1 MASIVSMRAPC
12 DEAVL
17 RSVGGHV
24 QCSEGAKSWILAAT
38 ILGSS
43 MAFIDSTVVNV
54 ALPAMQASFHATVVD
69 VQWVVESYGLFLG
82 ALILVGGSLGDMVGR
97 RLIFVVGV
105 GIFSAASA
113 GCGMASNIDQ
123 LLIARSIQ
131 GAGAALLVPGSLAI
145 ISASFD
151 DKSRGQ
157 AIGTWSGFTAITT
170 AVGPV
175 LGGWLVQHASWR
187 WAFFINLPI
196 AAAVVLISFWQIPE
210 SRSTTAGRIDWV
222 GALLAT
228 VGLGGL
234 VYGFLE
240 SVNFGW
246 TSPWVFGSL
255 VAGFGCLFAFAFV
268 EARIPFPMVPL
279 TLFKSSRFSG
289 ANLLTLLLYAAVGI
303 FFFLF
308 PLNLIQVQR
317 YSPTATGLAMLPMIV
332 LMFLLSRWAGG
343 LVSRD
348 GARGPL
354 VVGPLVAAA
363 GFALFVA
370 PSIGGSYWKSFFPAL
385 MILGFGM
392 TVTVAPLTTTV
403 MTSVEE
409 DRVGTASGINNAV
422 ARVAGVVAIA
432 VLGIVMVEAFSF
444 RFERSLAGMA
454 LPPNILQELR
464 ANEIK
469 LAGLPVPVGV
479 DSTATAA
486 IGESVKESFVYGF
499 RVVMWICSGLSVTSA
514 AVAGLMIPRDRDRLS
529 PGRKS

>member
-1 MASIVSMRAPC
+1 
-12 DEAVL
+12 
-17 RSVGGHV
+17 
-24 QCSEGAKSWILAAT
+24 
-38 ILGSS
+38 

-54 ALPAMQASFHATVVD
+54 ALPAIQASFHATVVD
-69 VQWVVESYGLFLG
+69 MQWVVESYGLFLG

-97 RLIFVVGV
+97 RLIFLVGV

-113 GCGMASNIDQ
+113 GCGAASSVNQ
-123 LLIARSIQ
+123 LLISRSIQ
-131 GAGAALLVPGSLAI
+131 GVGAALLVPGSLAI

-196 AAAVVLISFWQIPE
+196 AAAVMLISFWRIPE
-210 SRSTTAGRIDWV
+210 SRSTIAGRIDWV
-222 GALLAT
+222 GALVAT

-240 SVNFGW
+240 SVSLGW
-246 TSPWVFGSL
+246 NNPWVFGSL
-255 VAGFGCLFAFAFV
+255 AVGLVCLFAFVLV

-279 TLFKSSRFSG
+279 TLFKSRRFSG

-308 PLNLIQVQR
+308 PLNLIQVQQ
-317 YSPTATGLAMLPMIV
+317 YSPTATGAAMLPMIV

-343 LVSRD
+343 LVGRD

-354 VVGPLVAAA
+354 MVGPLVAAA
-363 GFALFVA
+363 GFALFTL
-370 PSIGGSYWKSFFPAL
+370 PSIEGNYWKSFFPAL
-385 MILGFGM
+385 IILGFGM

-403 MTSVEE
+403 MTSVQE

-422 ARVAGVVAIA
+422 ARIAGVVAIA

-444 RFERSLAGMA
+444 RFERSLAGLS
-454 LPPNILQELR
+454 LPTNVLEELR
-464 ANEIK
+464 TNEIK
-469 LAGLPVPVGV
+469 LAGLPVPAGI
-479 DSTATAA
+479 DPAAATA
-486 IGESVKESFVYGF
+486 IRESVKASFVYGF
-499 RVVMWICSGLSVTSA
+499 RVVMWICSGLSLASA
-514 AVAGLMIPRDRDRLS
+514 AIAGLMIPPDRER
-529 PGRKS
+529 PGLAATS